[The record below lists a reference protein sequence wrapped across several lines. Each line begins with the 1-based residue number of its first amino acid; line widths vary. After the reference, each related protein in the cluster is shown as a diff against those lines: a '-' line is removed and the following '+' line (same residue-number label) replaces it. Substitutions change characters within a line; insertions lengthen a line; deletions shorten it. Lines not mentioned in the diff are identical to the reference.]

1 MDILGKGGTLDLS
14 SLASQAMVI
23 RRRFVHSASSTLV
36 VLGLNARSLSVANL
50 AIWLYEFSM
59 TVDKEVRLV
68 WPSRFTIIKLLF
80 FANRYLPLFTI
91 SANAYFLILN
101 DNEDEYLCKP
111 ALLFIGYMS
120 FAGFFLAEA
129 VLALRVYV
137 IWQARKSIF
146 VLVFGT
152 LFAKTGTSCAIT
164 YFYLTSAEMSPI
176 NLFRSGCECI
186 FTRRIEW
193 ITMLLVF
200 LFEIVILSLMII
212 AKRVHFKRSRSEL
225 VDILL
230 KDGEAFYYR
239 CRAGS
244 GLDTD
249 RVNAGV
255 LYCITI
261 MAISLMNIFVVKFA
275 PVRFHLS
282 STC

>member
-14 SLASQAMVI
+14 FLASQAMTI
-23 RRRFVHSASSTLV
+23 RYSAV
-36 VLGLNARSLSVANL
+36 VNL

-59 TVDKEVRLV
+59 TADKEVRLV
-68 WPSRFTIIKLLF
+68 WPSRFTIVKLLF

-101 DNEDEYLCKP
+101 DNDDEYLCKP
-111 ALLFIGYMS
+111 ALLFVGYMS
-120 FAGFFLAEA
+120 FAGFFLAEV
-129 VLALRVYV
+129 VLAFRVYV
-137 IWQARKSIF
+137 IWQAQKSILI
-146 VLVFGT
+146 LVFGT
-152 LFAKTGTSCAIT
+152 LFAKTAGSGVIT
-164 YFYLTSAEMSPI
+164 YFYLTSTEMSPI

-200 LFEIVILSLMII
+200 IFEIEILSLMII

-230 KDGEAFYYR
+230 KDG
-239 CRAGS
+239 
-244 GLDTD
+244 
-249 RVNAGV
+249 V

-275 PVRFHLS
+275 PVRFPYLLKLLS
-282 STC
+282 PEI